1 MPSLAGCQQR
11 SNQGNWTTNH
21 QLPQWNIK
29 KHFMTTCLIDYEAA
43 SCRAAGNV
51 IHTNNNIVRPNFSIW
66 RNLAHYAYQLS
77 FGENEIR
84 PYFMTIVDNPGC
96 MSGTPVT
103 LSWEF
108 DEDEVHK
115 LLLDEYKKV
124 EGPSKMGGNYF

>member
-1 MPSLAGCQQR
+1 
-11 SNQGNWTTNH
+11 
-21 QLPQWNIK
+21 
-29 KHFMTTCLIDYEAA
+29 MTTCLIDYEAA

-51 IHTNNNIVRPNFSIW
+51 ICTNNNIVRPNFSIW

-84 PYFMTIVDNPGC
+84 PYFMTVVDNPGC

-115 LLLDEYKKV
+115 LLLDEYEKSR
-124 EGPSKMGGNYF
+124 GPKRNGKELFLSRMRRDFFFDRPRTCSVGTLRSYQMHKY